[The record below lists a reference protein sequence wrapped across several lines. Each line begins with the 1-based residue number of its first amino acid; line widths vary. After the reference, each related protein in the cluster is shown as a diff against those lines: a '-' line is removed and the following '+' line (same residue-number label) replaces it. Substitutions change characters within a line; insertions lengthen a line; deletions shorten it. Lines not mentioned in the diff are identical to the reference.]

1 MEMDIKISDILAARF
16 SEQAAAQERVTQ
28 ADFSFTLNK
37 LSDEGLAA
45 RLNALVGDITT
56 MGKKIADHMD
66 ISDLKQYKGLIS
78 EFINEVV
85 THSHEFSRENFLDR
99 RGRHRVYGIV
109 RLVNQDLD
117 DLAQE
122 LLKKEKDHIA
132 ILDRV
137 NEIQG
142 LLLDLIV

>member
-1 MEMDIKISDILAARF
+1 MDIKISDILAMRF
-16 SEQAAAQERVTQ
+16 NDVSAVQEKTAP
-28 ADFSFTLNK
+28 ADFSFTLNR

-45 RLNALVGDITT
+45 RLSTLIGDITAQ
-56 MGKKIADHMD
+56 GKKLADHMD
-66 ISDLKQYKGLIS
+66 IGDMKRYKSLIAD
-78 EFINEVV
+78 FINEVV

-132 ILDRV
+132 ILEKT
-137 NEIQG
+137 NEIHG